1 MDKSRIA
8 LVIYVVFFMIFSCAR
23 ARAKKLVSRK
33 TNGEN
38 QIIIA
43 LLHRGHARSFQAMHE
58 KSFCSMA
65 LCAFVIR
72 ESMEHIYLL

>member
-8 LVIYVVFFMIFSCAR
+8 RVIYVVFFTIFLR
-23 ARAKKLVSRK
+23 ARAHAKNSYREKQTGKIRSLSRC
-33 TNGEN
+33 T
-38 QIIIA
+38 
-43 LLHRGHARSFQAMHE
+43 GHARSFQAMHE